1 MLHKWNC
8 DTDGNSATVR
18 IVLFDFKKAF
28 DLIDHDILIQK
39 LVSYE
44 IPNNVVNWII
54 DFLLNR
60 KQRVKLCQDCVS
72 EWGSVPAG
80 VPQGTKLGPWL
91 FLVMINDLNVS
102 NDVMWKYVDDSNISE
117 TVKKDEVSHIQS
129 TVDEFVRKS
138 KTEKF
143 VLNERKCKE
152 MRISFT
158 KSEKDFAPVMI
169 NNAPLEVVPHAKI
182 LGLNVSDNLKWNY
195 HVSELVK
202 KSSKRLYFL
211 TQLKRAKVGCLE
223 LVQFFKSC
231 MRSLIEYACPVYHD
245 GLPTYLSRDL
255 ESSQRRA
262 MRIIYPTESYEDAL
276 LLSDL
281 TSLFLRRQQITNKV
295 FLNIMNDDAHKLHE
309 LLPAK
314 NNISLN
320 LRKKTKFINPRVK
333 TNRYRNSFIISN
345 SIKA

>member
-1 MLHKWNC
+1 MESRLPPSWKEADIVPIPKQKPVNDVNKDLRPISLTPVLSKVAEEYVVGCFVKPAVLKKVDPQQFGTLPGLNTTYALISMLHKWNC
-8 DTDGNSATVR
+8 DTDGNSETVR
-18 IVLFDFKKAF
+18 IVLFDFIKAF

-80 VPQGTKLGPWL
+80 VPQGTKLSPWL

-117 TVKKDEVSHIQS
+117 TVKKDEISHIQS

-138 KTEKF
+138 KAEKF

-152 MRISFT
+152 MRISLT
-158 KSEKDFAPVMI
+158 KSEKDFPPVMI

-182 LGLNVSDNLKWNY
+182 LGLNVSDNLKWNC
-195 HVSELVK
+195 HFS
-202 KSSKRLYFL
+202 
-211 TQLKRAKVGCLE
+211 
-223 LVQFFKSC
+223 
-231 MRSLIEYACPVYHD
+231 
-245 GLPTYLSRDL
+245 
-255 ESSQRRA
+255 
-262 MRIIYPTESYEDAL
+262 
-276 LLSDL
+276 
-281 TSLFLRRQQITNKV
+281 
-295 FLNIMNDDAHKLHE
+295 
-309 LLPAK
+309 
-314 NNISLN
+314 
-320 LRKKTKFINPRVK
+320 
-333 TNRYRNSFIISN
+333 
-345 SIKA
+345 

>member
-60 KQRVKLCQDCVS
+60 KQRVQLCQDCVS

-117 TVKKDEVSHIQS
+117 TVKKDEVSRIQS

-138 KTEKF
+138 KADKF
-143 VLNERKCKE
+143 VLNG
-152 MRISFT
+152 
-158 KSEKDFAPVMI
+158 A
-169 NNAPLEVVPHAKI
+169 N
-182 LGLNVSDNLKWNY
+182 
-195 HVSELVK
+195 VK
-202 KSSKRLYFL
+202 K
-211 TQLKRAKVGCLE
+211 
-223 LVQFFKSC
+223 
-231 MRSLIEYACPVYHD
+231 
-245 GLPTYLSRDL
+245 
-255 ESSQRRA
+255 
-262 MRIIYPTESYEDAL
+262 
-276 LLSDL
+276 
-281 TSLFLRRQQITNKV
+281 
-295 FLNIMNDDAHKLHE
+295 
-309 LLPAK
+309 
-314 NNISLN
+314 
-320 LRKKTKFINPRVK
+320 
-333 TNRYRNSFIISN
+333 
-345 SIKA
+345 

>member
-54 DFLLNR
+54 YFLLNR

-117 TVKKDEVSHIQS
+117 TVKKDEVS
-129 TVDEFVRKS
+129 
-138 KTEKF
+138 
-143 VLNERKCKE
+143 
-152 MRISFT
+152 
-158 KSEKDFAPVMI
+158 PI
-169 NNAPLEVVPHAKI
+169 N
-182 LGLNVSDNLKWNY
+182 
-195 HVSELVK
+195 
-202 KSSKRLYFL
+202 
-211 TQLKRAKVGCLE
+211 
-223 LVQFFKSC
+223 
-231 MRSLIEYACPVYHD
+231 
-245 GLPTYLSRDL
+245 
-255 ESSQRRA
+255 RR
-262 MRIIYPTESYEDAL
+262 
-276 LLSDL
+276 
-281 TSLFLRRQQITNKV
+281 
-295 FLNIMNDDAHKLHE
+295 
-309 LLPAK
+309 
-314 NNISLN
+314 
-320 LRKKTKFINPRVK
+320 
-333 TNRYRNSFIISN
+333 
-345 SIKA
+345 